1 MPLVFKIAFLYPQE
15 LFEDGLPSG
24 EEPAAADVAA
34 LKDVPESKGGTVK
47 FGWIKGVLVS
57 ILYLG

>member
-1 MPLVFKIAFLYPQE
+1 MAN
-15 LFEDGLPSG
+15 G
-24 EEPAAADVAA
+24 EEPAAADEAV

-57 ILYLG
+57 ILYTTGAFIVIKF